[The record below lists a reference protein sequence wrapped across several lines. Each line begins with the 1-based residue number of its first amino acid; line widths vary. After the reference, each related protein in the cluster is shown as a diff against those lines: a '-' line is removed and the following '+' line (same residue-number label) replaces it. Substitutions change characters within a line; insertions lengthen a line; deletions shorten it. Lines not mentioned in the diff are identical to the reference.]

1 MTNKTCAPLWRTR
14 AWQPLLLALG
24 LLAGIGAQ
32 ASTAT
37 YCVFDPLGTQGD
49 YFAMARDYQLAAK
62 RWNVDLVLKGYNNET
77 IAVEDFKA
85 GQCDMINV
93 TGLRAR
99 LFNQFTGTIDAP
111 GAVEDYPEMRN
122 VISLMAS
129 PKLANFMISG
139 QFEVAGV
146 MPLGAAYAFVNDRNM
161 NTIARFAGKKIAVMS
176 WDKTESIL
184 AEQFGAQ
191 PVLSDIVDMG
201 GKFNNGVVDVLIA
214 PAVLYKPF
222 ELYKGLGEKGGIIR
236 RAVLQLTMQLL
247 IRRDKFPANYGQE
260 SREYSASVADH
271 AFGVIRNDENE
282 VEARHW
288 LYMTR
293 AERNEYYSMVRTARV
308 RLSREGF
315 YDKRMLNLLK
325 RVRCK
330 SYPEDSEC
338 AEGDE

>member
-1 MTNKTCAPLWRTR
+1 MIENTR
-14 AWQPLLLALG
+14 APQWRPRLWQTLLLAVATVVG
-24 LLAGIGAQ
+24 GA
-32 ASTAT
+32 ASADPVN
-37 YCVFDPLGTQGD
+37 YCVFDPLGAQGD
-49 YFAMARDYQLAAK
+49 YYAMASDFQLAAK
-62 RWNVDLVLKGYNNET
+62 RWNVNLNLKSYNSET
-77 IAVEDFKA
+77 VAVEDFKA

-129 PKLANFMISG
+129 PKLANYMVNG
-139 QFEVAGV
+139 QYEIAGV
-146 MPLGAAYAFVNDRNM
+146 MPLGAAYAFVNDNHM
-161 NTIARFAGKKIAVMS
+161 NTIAKFAGKKIAVMG
-176 WDKTESIL
+176 WDKTESIM

-191 PVLSDIVDMG
+191 PVLSDITDMG
-201 GKFNNGVVDVLIA
+201 GKFNNGAVDVIIA

-222 ELYKGLGEKGGIIR
+222 ELYKGLGEHGGIIR
-236 RAVLQLTMQLL
+236 RAVLQLTMQII
-247 IRRDKFPANYGQE
+247 IRRDHFPANFGQL
-260 SREYSASVADH
+260 SREYSAGVADH

-282 VEARHW
+282 VESKHW
-288 LYMTR
+288 MYMSR
-293 AERNEYYSMVRTARV
+293 AERNEYYATVRTARV
-308 RLSREGF
+308 RLSKEGF

-330 SYPEDSEC
+330 TYPEDSEC